1 MANQQ
6 VTVLSRAIALA
17 DQGENQLAQEI
28 LTTAIAQ
35 TQHADVRVAL
45 KDALATVQFRSG
57 QFEQSLQTLHE
68 LIDQLTPDAMPADS
82 QGNAAQYAAWPQWA
96 QSAWSGVASSA
107 LSAIDLPRLWRNT
120 GACHMSLTQPKE
132 AEHAFAQAYLLNPKH
147 ASNLVYHYGQSMANC
162 EWSRW
167 QELREE
173 VIAGVLRSSAHDDL
187 SPSIALFSVAEHGA
201 QMHALSQH
209 VARFLDSQCDP
220 VLAKR
225 HLPLRKSIGR
235 SRIKVGYFSCD
246 LRSHVVGQITQ
257 DIFALHDRER
267 FEIFALSYGLDDGS
281 PVRVKIAQEAEH
293 FVPLQGHTASQMV
306 QQIRELDL
314 DVVVDLSGLTAG
326 ALPQVMHYRVAP
338 IQCHWLGYLWS
349 MGSKAYDYVIADQFS
364 VPQELYGA
372 YHEAVVALPHTLQL
386 ASPSKLKSHVPKT
399 REELGL
405 RDDAFVMAYFGAL
418 SKLTP
423 TMFDAWLDVLRQA
436 PHAVLW
442 IGRNAHSSPEAF
454 GRLRFRAMQ
463 TGIHPAQM
471 VFSDPVSHEVHL
483 ARYAAVD
490 VVLDPYPVGSGVT
503 AVEALWMGCPI
514 VSMAAAGET
523 LVSRMPGGVLHAA
536 GLGDWVVD
544 SLQAYQAQLLRAAH
558 DSSVCAKARAHLSS
572 EKEHLNLFDTKAR
585 VRQLEAAY
593 ETMLRTAQAGK
604 PSQSFA
610 LSA

>member
-1 MANQQ
+1 MELLAHVLARAFACEQSGDFQQ
-6 VTVLSRAIALA
+6 
-17 DQGENQLAQEI
+17 AQEI
-28 LTTAIAQ
+28 LSNAIAR
-35 TQHADVRVAL
+35 QHDMR
-45 KDALATVQFRSG
+45 ATVVLRDSLSVLQFRSG
-57 QFEQSLQTLHE
+57 QHAKALKTLTE
-68 LIDQLTPDAMPADS
+68 LIDQLSGETEKSS
-82 QGNAAQYAAWPQWA
+82 QLNGSAQYTAWPQWA
-96 QSAWSGVASSA
+96 QPYWSGVGSSASSV
-107 LSAIDLPRLWRNT
+107 IDLPRLWRNA
-120 GACHMSLTQPKE
+120 GACYMRMYQPKE
-132 AEHAFAQAYLLNPKH
+132 AEYAFAQAYRLRPDQATNVL
-147 ASNLVYHYGQSMANC
+147 YHYGQSMANC
-162 EWSRW
+162 DWSRW
-167 QELREE
+167 EELCEELITRVLNAPAQE
-173 VIAGVLRSSAHDDL
+173 DL
-187 SPSIALFSVAEHGA
+187 SASISLFSVSDKSQ
-201 QMHALSQH
+201 QMHALSQR
-209 VARFLDSQCDP
+209 VAKHIESQLD
-220 VLAKR
+220 LALRQQK
-225 HLPLRKSIGR
+225 LPLRKISNGERLKI
-235 SRIKVGYFSCD
+235 GYFSYD
-246 LRSHVVGQITQ
+246 LRNHAVGQITQ
-257 DIFALHDRER
+257 DIFALHDRQR
-267 FEIFALSYGLDDGS
+267 FGIYALSYGPDDES
-281 PVRVKIAQEAEH
+281 VTRAKIAREVEH
-293 FVPLQGHTASQMV
+293 FVPLQGRTVDQMV
-306 QQIRELDL
+306 HAIRALELDI
-314 DVVVDLSGLTAG
+314 VVDLSGHTSG

-423 TMFDAWLDVLRQA
+423 TMFDAWLEVLRQA

-442 IGRNAHSSPEAF
+442 IGRNAHSSSEAF

-463 TGIHPAQM
+463 AGIHPAQM
-471 VFSDPVSHEVHL
+471 VFSDPVAHDVHL

-544 SLQAYQAQLLRAAH
+544 SLQAYQVLLLRAAH
-558 DSSVCAKARAHLSS
+558 DRNICAKARAHLLA
-572 EKEHLNLFDTKAR
+572 EKDRLDLFDTKAR

-593 ETMLRTAQAGK
+593 EKMLRTAQAGQ
-604 PSQSFA
+604 PAQSFA
-610 LSA
+610 LPA